1 MYSLQ
6 IYVPQIKINPFSLTT
21 TYRTPAML
29 SPCVF
34 LQLILHEYSAKYMFF
49 WLNGGV
55 SQRDGLLHSI
65 WNMGVYQVKTVSR
78 VI

>member
-21 TYRTPAML
+21 TYRTPAMF

-34 LQLILHEYSAKYMFF
+34 LQLIMHEYSAKYMFF
-49 WLNGGV
+49 
-55 SQRDGLLHSI
+55 D
-65 WNMGVYQVKTVSR
+65 
-78 VI
+78 